1 MSASPPS
8 ATRTDSSNSTRTPPA
23 VRGLRRAAIVVVIVS
38 LLAAGALGI
47 VALLS
52 GEFGETQGR
61 ILLTTLAVAAF
72 GLTALCHLAI
82 ASQRFR
88 VVGYIGIAASVAAL
102 VPALVV
108 IWSWFDI
115 SESVDDWFRAL
126 GVLTILAVTLAQTN
140 LLLRLASSARPIV
153 RIGLTITLVAAA
165 IVAIMLWLP
174 ILTDGDIPG
183 ADTGYWRFFGVIAIV
198 DVIGTIAV
206 PIIGLVVRGRPDDGA
221 RLTLDV
227 PTELLARLDAAA
239 ATSGTGREGAAVDAL
254 RRGLDGQ
261 STSAQIDD
269 AGPTS

>member
-1 MSASPPS
+1 MTP
-8 ATRTDSSNSTRTPPA
+8 RTESTTHTPPA

-38 LLAAGALGI
+38 LLLAGVLGI

-52 GEFGETQGR
+52 GEFGETQSR

-82 ASQRFR
+82 ASHRFR

-102 VPALVV
+102 VPALVL
-108 IWSWFDI
+108 IWSWFNV
-115 SESVDDWFRAL
+115 SETTSEWFRAL
-126 GVLTILAVTLAQTN
+126 GFLTILAVTLAQAN
-140 LLLRLASSARPIV
+140 LLLRYASSTRAIV
-153 RIGLTITLVAAA
+153 RIGLAITLVAAV

-221 RLTLDV
+221 RLILDV
-227 PTELLARLDAAA
+227 PAELLVRLDAAA
-239 ATSGTGREGAAVDAL
+239 AASGKGREATAVDAL

-261 STSAQIDD
+261 PTGPQSAQASE
-269 AGPTS
+269 AGPST